1 LVFVLT
7 NGKYYEATK
16 IRGNFKDV
24 FQECEKNGGELARF
38 STQKDIEDIYKL
50 CKDTGAPG
58 NGCYVGFDDLAVLN
72 DWRWLDG
79 SEFDGWQ
86 YVHNDGLETGDWD
99 RCGGVYMPWSSKTP
113 VEDFTC
119 DCCGGLYGICEYD
132 VDYCCSQ
139 NVKSKKWAKTCPSL
153 TNQAQCE
160 TIRPPGTGGAKCQW
174 SRCDSIGYCTWPG
187 PPKKKAERACAKK
200 GDRNSC
206 EQKSF
211 GNKNPI
217 FCKWNHGYPTDA
229 EMMETDELY
238 YELEDDAI
246 IDMEVDEAMDAEEA
260 LLFGDLKGVNEE
272 ESTNGVNI
280 YAVLFILLIVMAGI
294 YWYKYE
300 GSKGLKE
307 ANILIEAEVDRPLLN
322 ETKYG
327 AV

>member
-1 LVFVLT
+1 M
-7 NGKYYEATK
+7 K
-16 IRGNFKDV
+16 
-24 FQECEKNGGELARF
+24 ECESNGGELARF

-58 NGCYVGFDDLAVLN
+58 NGCYVGFNDLAVLN

-79 SEFDGWQ
+79 SDFDGWS
-86 YVHNDGLETGDWD
+86 YVHADGLETGDWD

-119 DCCGGLYGICEYD
+119 DCCGGLYGVCEYD

-139 NVKSKKWAKTCPSL
+139 TAKGKKWTTTCQAL
-153 TNQAQCE
+153 TVQNECE
-160 TIRPPGTGGAKCQW
+160 AMRPPSSTVAKCQW
-174 SRCDSIGYCTWPG
+174 SRCDSLGYCTWPG
-187 PPKKKAERACAKK
+187 TPKKKAERACAKK
-200 GDRNSC
+200 TDRNSC
-206 EQKSF
+206 EKMGF
-211 GNKNPI
+211 GNKNKI
-217 FCKWNHGYPTDA
+217 YCRWNQGYPTTE
-229 EMMETDELY
+229 EMMKVDEDFM
-238 YELEDDAI
+238 LEDDEAFI
-246 IDMEVDEAMDAEEA
+246 EEFNQEIDAVYDEGA
-260 LLFGDLKGVNEE
+260 LLFEYDGALND
-272 ESTNGVNI
+272 ESGNKVNI
-280 YAVLFILLIVMAGI
+280 YAILFILLIVMAGI